1 MQMNELVVQVKYRM
15 ESIEDAE
22 KTGDEEKV
30 RASVEELRDF
40 LNLAHADAEI
50 AKAARHDRAGPQPSS
65 KLQAAIDKTK

>member
-1 MQMNELVVQVKYRM
+1 MKTAELLLQVKDRM
-15 ESIEDAE
+15 KDIEAAE

-50 AKAARHDRAGPQPSS
+50 AKARMRSLFVPRYLGPGS
-65 KLQAAIDKTK
+65 